1 MRASDINNSLDKA
14 ERSIMDFLMP
24 RRCPFCGAVAGKELL
39 CDKCSKTLP
48 FRGEHAVEEAAQLI
62 TTHNLRFSLRLME
75 QVRKAILDYKFKR
88 KMGAVSCFG
97 MLMAQCAAEH
107 FDGEF
112 DAITWVPVSKKRL
125 KKRGFDQARYLTA
138 SICVDWHT
146 EPLETLRKV
155 VDNPA
160 QSGIDSPE
168 ERRANVLGVY
178 EAVEPERFAGKRLL
192 LIDDIRTTGA
202 TLGECVR
209 VLKEAGAKD
218 VLCLT
223 LAAGERKK

>member
-1 MRASDINNSLDKA
+1 MSITDLNEALDKA
-14 ERSIMDFLMP
+14 ERGILNFFLP
-24 RRCPFCGAVAGKELL
+24 RRCPFCGAVTGKDLL
-39 CDKCSKTLP
+39 CDKCEKSLP
-48 FRGEHAVEEAAQLI
+48 YTGERAVEEAGFARCAAPLYYDG
-62 TTHNLRFSLRLME
+62 S
-75 QVRKAILDYKFKR
+75 VRKAILDFKFGR

-97 MLMAQCAAEH
+97 QMMAQCAAEN
-107 FDGEF
+107 FSGEF
-112 DAITWVPVSKKRL
+112 DAVTWVPVSKKRL

-138 SICVDWHT
+138 SLCVDWHT

-160 QSGIDSPE
+160 QSGMESHE

-178 EAVEPERFAGKRLL
+178 EPVQPERFAGKRLL

-202 TLGECVR
+202 TLAECVR
-209 VLKEAGAKD
+209 VLKEAGAKE

-223 LAAGERKK
+223 LAAAEEKK

>member
-48 FRGEHAVEEAAQLI
+48 FRGEHAVEEKPFARCAAPLYY
-62 TTHNLRFSLRLME
+62 E
-75 QVRKAILDYKFKR
+75 EPVRKAILDYKFKR

>member
-48 FRGEHAVEEAAQLI
+48 FRGEHAVEEEPFARCAAPLYYK
-62 TTHNLRFSLRLME
+62 E
-75 QVRKAILDYKFKR
+75 PVRKAILDYKFKR